1 MKLIIFSAAA
11 AAIAFAT
18 VAQANNIDNTY
29 FWLHPKLG
37 IVRVDKTTNAMVTT
51 AHPME
56 KQEKEAT
63 TILWI
68 GPRGNVRRIPKPVPA
83 PKP

>member
-1 MKLIIFSAAA
+1 MKLIIFLAAA
-11 AAIAFAT
+11 ALAFAT

-29 FWLHPKLG
+29 FWPHPKLG
-37 IVRVDKTTNAMVTT
+37 MVRVDKTTNAMVAM

-68 GPRGNVRRIPKPVPA
+68 GPRDNVQRVPKPVPA